1 VPLDLLERRL
11 LFVTGKGG
19 VGKTAISAAIA
30 SLAAARGRRTLVC
43 EVDAKGDLARFFET
57 GTTGF
62 EPREV
67 LPRLDVMT
75 LTTEESLREYLRL
88 HVRLPLIARIGP
100 LARSFDF
107 VANAAPGVREILTVG
122 KVTWEVREDHY
133 DLVVVDASASGHV
146 VAQLGAPE
154 AINELVKV
162 GVVREQTG
170 WMQEILH
177 DPSTTGVVIV
187 TTPEEMPVVETLELA
202 ERLRAQTKVGLAAV
216 VANRVLPE
224 LFGHREEERFERLRR
239 PDQVAAVATAVR
251 TLVGG
256 PGRDLQPDTV
266 AAVFD
271 TAELAVQLRRARAA
285 HLTTLRQG
293 LDAQVPVLLVPE
305 LFTRSHGARATS
317 RVADAL
323 HAELGY

>member
-1 VPLDLLERRL
+1 MPLDLLERRL

-19 VGKTAISAAIA
+19 VGKTAIAAALA
-30 SLAAARGRRTLVC
+30 SLAAARGRRTLVV
-43 EVDAKGDLARFFET
+43 EVDAKGDLARFFEA
-57 GTTGF
+57 GPTGF

-67 LPRLDVMT
+67 QPHLHVMT

-146 VAQLGAPE
+146 VGQLAAPE

-162 GVVREQTG
+162 GVVRDQTG
-170 WMQEILH
+170 WMQDILH
-177 DPSTTGVVIV
+177 DPARTGVVIV

-202 ERLRAQTKVGLAAV
+202 ERLRQETKVALAGV

-224 LFGHREEERFERLRR
+224 LFGTREEQRFDELRDPARLE
-239 PDQVAAVATAVR
+239 VLAGALATAGGL
-251 TLVGG
+251 TDPAPTPDIVG
-256 PGRDLQPDTV
+256 R
-266 AAVFD
+266 VFD
-271 TAELAVQLRRARAA
+271 AAELAVRLRRSRAE
-285 HLTTLRQG
+285 HLTTLRAG
-293 LDAQVPVLLVPE
+293 LPDKVPVLFVPE
-305 LFTRSHGARATS
+305 LFTRDHGARATA
-317 RVADAL
+317 RVAEAL
-323 HAELGY
+323 EAELGY